1 MTEIPGYD
9 YGTPRAERSPVQL
22 NELRE
27 LEATVGWTRQDD
39 EALKMAG
46 DVLRDQA
53 EALVDYWRGHIAEQ
67 PHLVKWFFG
76 ANGKPDDNYRAAV
89 KKRFVQWVI
98 DACTKPRDQ
107 AWLDYQEEIGLRHTP
122 AKKNQTDG
130 VATPN
135 LVPLR
140 YLFAFIAP
148 TILDSKAFL
157 AKKGHAAKDVEMMH
171 EAWTKTVVLHLTLWS
186 RPYAKAE
193 FW

>member
-46 DVLRDQA
+46 EVLHDQA
-53 EALVDYWRGHIAEQ
+53 EALVDHWRGHIAEQ

-76 ANGKPDDNYRAAV
+76 LNGKPDDNYRAAV

-107 AWLDYQEEIGLRHTP
+107 VWLDYQEEIGLRHTP

-130 VATPN
+130 AAAPN

-148 TILDSKAFL
+148 TILDTKAFL

-186 RPYAKAE
+186 RSYAKAE
-193 FW
+193 LW